1 MTSLLKVDEIQ
12 DAAGKKILQNTGGI
26 LQVKST
32 TKKDV
37 FSTTSA
43 SFVDVTNLSV
53 NITPTSSSSK
63 ILIMLNT
70 MSSISS
76 ATAYLRVTGGNATDF
91 VGDTD
96 GVKVSAL
103 TGIGRTVSGFDAGES
118 GFALSNSFLDS
129 PATTSQIT
137 YQVQARVSDSSS
149 RTYTLNRCA
158 DESNHVYRGR
168 YVSTITAIEISA

>member
-1 MTSLLKVDEIQ
+1 MSTLFVDTINEKTSGNGI
-12 DAAGKKILQNTGGI
+12 KIPGHVV
-26 LQVKST
+26 QVQST
-32 TKKDV
+32 TKTDT

-43 SFVDVTNLSV
+43 TFVDVTGLSV
-53 NITPTSSSSK
+53 NITPKYSDSK
-63 ILIMLNT
+63 ILVTLNT

-76 ATAYLRVTGGNATDF
+76 ATAYIRVTGGNATDF

-118 GFALSNSFLDS
+118 AFALSNSFLDA

-137 YQVQARVSDSSS
+137 YQVQARVSDTSS
-149 RTYTLNRCA
+149 RTFTLNRCA
-158 DESNHVYRGR
+158 DESNHTYRGR
-168 YVSTITAIEISA
+168 YISTITVTEIAQ

>member
-1 MTSLLKVDEIQ
+1 MSTLFVDDINEKTSGNGV
-12 DAAGKKILQNTGGI
+12 KIPGHVV
-26 LQVKST
+26 QVQST
-32 TKKDV
+32 TKTDT

-43 SFVDVTNLSV
+43 SFVDVTGFSV
-53 NITPTSSSSK
+53 NITPKFSDSK
-63 ILIMLNT
+63 ILVTLNT

-76 ATAYLRVTGGNATDF
+76 ATAYLRINGGGGTDF

-118 GFALSNSFLDS
+118 AFALSNQFLDS
-129 PATTSQIT
+129 PATTNQIT
-137 YQVQARVSDSSS
+137 YQVQARVSDTSS

-168 YVSTITAIEISA
+168 YVSTITAVEIAQ